1 MKKAFDYIVA
11 ISGLLLLGVGLALLK
26 LIANPQ
32 GVMLTLPYICIGVGC
47 GMFGHGLGNVVSN
60 RVAKNNPELK
70 KQIEIDKNDER
81 NVAVSNQA
89 KAKAYDMML
98 YIFGALMIAFALMG
112 VGMAAVLMLVF
123 AYLLV
128 VGLFIYYLNKYN
140 NEM

>member
-112 VGMAAVLMLVF
+112 VGVAAVLMLVL

-128 VGLFIYYLNKYN
+128 VGFFIYYLNKYN

>member
-26 LIANPQ
+26 LIVNPQ

-112 VGMAAVLMLVF
+112 VGVAAVLMLVF

-128 VGLFIYYLNKYN
+128 VGFFIYYLNKYN

>member
-47 GMFGHGLGNVVSN
+47 GMFGHGLGNMVSN

-112 VGMAAVLMLVF
+112 VGVAAVLMLVF

-128 VGLFIYYLNKYN
+128 VGFFIYYLNKYN

>member
-112 VGMAAVLMLVF
+112 VGVAAVLMLVF

-128 VGLFIYYLNKYN
+128 VGFFIYYVNKYN

>member
-112 VGMAAVLMLVF
+112 VGVAAVLMLVF

-128 VGLFIYYLNKYN
+128 VGFFIYYLNKYN

>member
-26 LIANPQ
+26 LIVNPQ
-32 GVMLTLPYICIGVGC
+32 GVMLVLPYICIGVGC
-47 GMFGHGLGNVVSN
+47 GMFGHGLGNIVSN
-60 RVAKNNPELK
+60 KVAKNNPELQ
-70 KQIEIDKNDER
+70 KQMEIDKNDER
-81 NVAVSNQA
+81 NVAISNQA

-98 YIFGALMIAFALMG
+98 YIFGALMISFALMG
-112 VGMAAVLMLVF
+112 VGVAAVLMLVF

-128 VGLFIYYLNKYN
+128 VGFFIYYLNKYN